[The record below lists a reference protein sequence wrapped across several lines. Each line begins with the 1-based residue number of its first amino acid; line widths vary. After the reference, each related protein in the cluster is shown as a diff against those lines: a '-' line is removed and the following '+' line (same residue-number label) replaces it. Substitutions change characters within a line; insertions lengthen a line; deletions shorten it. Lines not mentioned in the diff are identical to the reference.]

1 MIKLVNLVVRADEYS
16 HEEFVER
23 WMGSHADIAKE
34 LPGLQKYV
42 TSLPA
47 NPERSEYDGIVEL
60 YFEDMG
66 ALKAAFD
73 SDIGKEVNADA
84 AEFIDMEQGPTLYV
98 EETVQL
104 DRS

>member
-1 MIKLVNLVVRADEYS
+1 MVVRADGYT

-23 WMGSHADIAKE
+23 WMGPHADIAKE
-34 LPGLQKYV
+34 LPGLQKYS
-42 TSLPA
+42 TSLPTD
-47 NPERSEYDGIVEL
+47 PERSEYDGIVEL

-73 SDIGKEVNADA
+73 SETGERVNADA